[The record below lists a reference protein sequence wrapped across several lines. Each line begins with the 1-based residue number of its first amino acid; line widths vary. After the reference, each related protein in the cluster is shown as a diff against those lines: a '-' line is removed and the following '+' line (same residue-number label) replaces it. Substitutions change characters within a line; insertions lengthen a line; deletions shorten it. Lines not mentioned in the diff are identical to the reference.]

1 MYRYADSILLQD
13 GIKYRDIQ
21 EDSAKGKQ
29 YIEAIKEEALA
40 RLGYFLKPSELFS
53 EVAKRKAV
61 TRRGK
66 TISFWKIWVKSDQ
79 HRTEYDGY
87 SQ

>member
-53 EVAKRKAV
+53 EVAKR
-61 TRRGK
+61 
-66 TISFWKIWVKSDQ
+66 
-79 HRTEYDGY
+79 
-87 SQ
+87 